1 MNCLRTASSKGR
13 FGTSV
18 LLDGDQITPGQEDA
32 MTIVRVRDL
41 GLPEGVFYGVV
52 TLSDGEKVVYEIK
65 GAGNR
70 AEALKAVQEYAT
82 NDKSLGVL
90 ADGRSP
96 VADVQLTT

>member
-1 MNCLRTASSKGR
+1 
-13 FGTSV
+13 
-18 LLDGDQITPGQEDA
+18 
-32 MTIVRVRDL
+32 
-41 GLPEGVFYGVV
+41 VV